1 MDRVVS
7 NVRGRRSGKESGVD
21 NDMRDASRSTI
32 ELLAA
37 ERAALAAAVARVP
50 TELQSRALAPGRWS
64 IVEVVEHLTRVET
77 GVARLLLKRGRPGET
92 GPLPQGKSLAD
103 LQLTPERIAH
113 LRDRAHRIEAPE
125 RVRPSGTA
133 EPAAAWRALEAARG
147 ELLRAFAAADPDALD
162 NAVHDH
168 AILGPMVLRDWV
180 TFVAHHEARHCA
192 QVAEIAD
199 ALVASESDV
208 SRQ

>member
-1 MDRVVS
+1 MGRGVS
-7 NVRGRRSGKESGVD
+7 SVRGHRSEKESAGD
-21 NDMRDASRSTI
+21 NDMRDASSTV

-50 TELQSRALAPGRWS
+50 AELRSRSLAPGQWS
-64 IVEVVEHLTRVET
+64 IVDVVEHLTRVET
-77 GVARLLLKRGRPGET
+77 GIARLLAKRGRPGES
-92 GPLPQGKSLAD
+92 GPVPEGKSFAD
-103 LQLTPERIAH
+103 LRLTPELIAH

-125 RVRPSGTA
+125 RVRPSGAANPATA
-133 EPAAAWRALEAARG
+133 WEALEAARG

-162 NAVHDH
+162 AVVHEH
-168 AILGPMVLRDWV
+168 AVLGPLVLRDWV

-199 ALVASESDV
+199 ALVASGSDA
-208 SRQ
+208 SSA

>member
-1 MDRVVS
+1 M
-7 NVRGRRSGKESGVD
+7 
-21 NDMRDASRSTI
+21 STSHLSSTV

-37 ERAALAAAVARVP
+37 ERAALTAAVARVP
-50 TELQSRALAPGRWS
+50 VELQSRSLAPGRWS
-64 IVEVVEHLTRVET
+64 VVDVIDHLTRVET
-77 GVARLLLKRGRPGET
+77 GIARLLLKRGRPGEN
-92 GPLPQGKSLAD
+92 GPVPEGKVLAD
-103 LQLTPERIAH
+103 LRLTSEHVAH

-133 EPAAAWRALEAARG
+133 DPATAWQALEAARG

-162 NAVHDH
+162 NAVHEH
-168 AILGPMVLRDWV
+168 AVLGPLVLRDWV

-199 ALVASESDV
+199 ALVASGSDA
-208 SRQ
+208 SRG